1 MEGGLI
7 LERFEL
13 AEELG
18 RGAFGTVHRARDVR
32 LQRDVAVKILARGPG
47 SHRVLREAQAAARL
61 NHPSIVTLYELGE
74 DEAAIYLVSEL
85 VEGETLRDLVR
96 AGRISDRELAEAGAD
111 VSEALTHAHERG
123 VIHRD
128 VKPENIAVARWED
141 ARIGPW
147 TTSTESGAMLMDFGV
162 ASVAGSSALTR
173 TGEVVGTLAYMAPEQ
188 AEGDPVGP
196 EADVYSLALVLYE
209 GFSGHNPVTR
219 ATPAATARAIGAPIP
234 PLADRR
240 PDLPAALTATIDACL
255 EPYPETRPPATEL
268 ADELARAGGT
278 LDDSRSVPMPGD
290 EEGRRRRLG
299 MRRPLVRL
307 GTLAALVALVAW
319 LGAAGQA
326 GIATVIAVLC
336 VPMPILFDRMRDWVA
351 PIAAPFLG
359 LIGLAPAYPALAGLA
374 GSPRRCAA
382 LGLFGWAWLV
392 AAEAL
397 MGESLLLGVPAQP
410 AAGWEASAQAAA
422 TDVLLPI
429 LSPLSLMGAVVWML
443 AAALL
448 AVVLGV
454 RSAVIRAVGSL
465 AWGAG
470 LVTVHR
476 ALAGD
481 GADPTTAGLVVA
493 LALIL
498 AAAVWVQSASG
509 TPTRISAPAN
519 GFRRALAGAFT
530 GARARLPAPRQAT
543 AGHRR

>member
-1 MEGGLI
+1 MEGRLI

-74 DEAAIYLVSEL
+74 DETAIYLVSEL
-85 VEGETLRDLVR
+85 VDGETVRELIR
-96 AGRISDRELAEAGAD
+96 AGRISDRDLAEAGAD
-111 VSEALTHAHERG
+111 VCEALAHAHERG
-123 VIHRD
+123 VVHRD

-162 ASVAGSSALTR
+162 ASVAGADALTR

-234 PLADRR
+234 SLADRR
-240 PDLPAALTATIDACL
+240 PDLPTPLAATIDACL

-268 ADELARAGGT
+268 AGELSGAAGA
-278 LDDSRSVPMPGD
+278 LDDSRSVPIPGD

-307 GTLAALVALVAW
+307 GALAAVVAVVAW
-319 LGAAGQA
+319 LGAAGEA
-326 GIATVIAVLC
+326 GIATVVGVLC
-336 VPMPILFDRMRDWVA
+336 LPMPILFDRVRDWVA
-351 PIAAPFLG
+351 PVAAPFLG
-359 LIGLAPAYPALAGLA
+359 LVGLAPVYPALAALA
-374 GSPRRCAA
+374 ASPRRCAA
-382 LGLFGWAWLV
+382 LGLLGWAWLV

-397 MGESLLLGVPAQP
+397 MGETLLLGIPDPP
-410 AAGWEASAQAAA
+410 AAGWEASAEAAA

-429 LSPLSLMGAVVWML
+429 LSPLSLAGAASWML

-448 AVVLGV
+448 SAVLGA
-454 RSAVIRAVGSL
+454 RSVVIRAVGAL

-470 LVTVHR
+470 LVAVHR
-476 ALAGD
+476 ALVGE
-481 GADPTTAGLVVA
+481 GTDPATGGLIAA
-493 LALIL
+493 LAVIL
-498 AAAVWVQSASG
+498 AVAVWVRSAGG
-509 TPTRISAPAN
+509 TPTRISAPAY
-519 GFRRALAGAFT
+519 GYRRAVAEAFT

>member
-85 VEGETLRDLVR
+85 VDGETLRELIR

-111 VSEALTHAHERG
+111 VCEALAHAHERG
-123 VIHRD
+123 VVHRD

-162 ASVAGSSALTR
+162 ASVAGSDVLTR

-188 AEGDPVGP
+188 AEGAPVGP

-209 GFSGHNPVTR
+209 AFSGHNPVTR

-234 PLADRR
+234 SLADRR
-240 PDLPAALTATIDACL
+240 PDLPTAITATVDACL
-255 EPYPETRPPATEL
+255 DPYPESRPPAEEL
-268 ADELARAGGT
+268 ADELSRAAGA

-290 EEGRRRRLG
+290 EAGRRRRLG

-307 GTLAALVALVAW
+307 GTLAALVALVVW

-326 GIATVIAVLC
+326 GVAVVVAALC
-336 VPMPILFDRMRDWVA
+336 LPMPILFDRVRDWVA
-351 PIAAPFLG
+351 PAATPFLG
-359 LIGLAPAYPALAGLA
+359 LVGLAPVYPALAGLA

-397 MGESLLLGVPAQP
+397 MGESLLLGVPDP
-410 AAGWEASAQAAA
+410 PSAAWEASAEVAA

-429 LSPLSLMGAVVWML
+429 LSPLSLAGAASWVL
-443 AAALL
+443 AAGLL
-448 AVVLGV
+448 AAFLGA
-454 RSAVIRAVGSL
+454 RSVVIRAVGAL

-470 LVTVHR
+470 LVAVHR

-481 GADPTTAGLVVA
+481 GADPATAGLVAA
-493 LALIL
+493 LAVIL
-498 AAAVWVQSASG
+498 VAAVWVRSAG
-509 TPTRISAPAN
+509 GAATRISAPAN
-519 GFRRALAGAFT
+519 GYRRALAEAFT